1 MNEIFHLGTKVLNEI
16 LDKCKTHG
24 DKRGLGYINK
34 YETPFSGESMFVKSK
49 NETLNQVTSPKNLSL
64 CSHYKKQGHTQY
76 RCYTKFLKRF
86 ESQISRLMDDFNSLK
101 ITS

>member
-49 NETLNQVTSPKNLSL
+49 NETLTK
-64 CSHYKKQGHTQY
+64 SH
-76 RCYTKFLKRF
+76 L
-86 ESQISRLMDDFNSLK
+86 LK
-101 ITS
+101 IHHYAHTIRNKDTLSIGATLSS